1 MTIRKR
7 KKSSSPP
14 WSRDDDL
21 LYALDPVIWAREVLG
36 FHPDGWQQDL
46 LRSRQNKIILNCSRQ
61 SGKSTT
67 TAALGLHECIYR
79 RPTVGLCVAPG
90 IRQSGELMQKFDE
103 FRSAVELPSD
113 YLDED
118 TKLSVKFKNKNRF
131 MALPGSEKTIRGI
144 SAVTLLLEDEAS
156 RVLDVLYKSVRPMLA
171 VSHGRH
177 ILMSTPFGKRGHF
190 WEIWDRR
197 RRGVSSNG
205 KWQWFLVSAD
215 DCPRIT
221 KEFLE
226 DEKEEH
232 GEQWYLQ
239 EYFNA
244 FVDEETQIFTR
255 SSIMQAMDNDI
266 AVIEI

>member
-1 MTIRKR
+1 MTRKR
-7 KKSSSPP
+7 KRQSSLP
-14 WSRDDDL
+14 WSKDDDL
-21 LYALDPVIWAREVLG
+21 LYALDPVTWAKEVLG
-36 FHPDGWQQDL
+36 FKPDPWQQDL
-46 LRSRQNKIILNCSRQ
+46 LRSRQSKIILNCSRQ

-103 FRSAVELPSD
+103 FRGAVELPSD

-118 TKLSVKFKNKNRF
+118 TKLSVKFNNKNRF
-131 MALPGSEKTIRGI
+131 LALPGSEKTVRGI

-156 RVLDVLYKSVRPMLA
+156 RVLDELYKSVRPMLA

-190 WEIWDRR
+190 WEVWEKRR
-197 RRGVSSNG
+197 KGVAPKG

-215 DCPRIT
+215 DCPRIQ
-221 KEFLE
+221 KDFLE
-226 DEKEEH
+226 EEREEL
-232 GEQWYLQ
+232 GELFFQQ
-239 EYFNA
+239 EYYNQFI
-244 FVDEETQIFTR
+244 DEETQLFTHDAIMKAL
-255 SSIMQAMDNDI
+255 SSDVAM
-266 AVIEI
+266 IEI